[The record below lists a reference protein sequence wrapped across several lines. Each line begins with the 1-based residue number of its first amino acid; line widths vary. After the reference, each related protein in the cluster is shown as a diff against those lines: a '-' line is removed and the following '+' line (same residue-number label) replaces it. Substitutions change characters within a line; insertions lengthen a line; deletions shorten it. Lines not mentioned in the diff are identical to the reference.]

1 MQFFKIFIITLF
13 LMSGAMA
20 SDLKSTI
27 EAKELGSCETQ
38 NLMYT
43 AMRFYKIPLN
53 EKYDNTYD
61 IYLRVILFFNQ
72 DGTLSLRSTTQALI
86 ACQTSSSGEE
96 LCSFKPLLDQ
106 WLKGLYTAD
115 EAIHIPL
122 LGDIAFTNPA
132 NINRGFTLTFKKD
145 FIYPHLEG
153 QSFPGGMVSVNFNQD
168 GKNVLNI
175 CK

>member
-1 MQFFKIFIITLF
+1 MQFFKIIFITFF

-20 SDLKSTI
+20 SDLKTTI
-27 EAKELGSCETQ
+27 ESKELGSCETQ

-72 DGTLSLRSTTQALI
+72 NGSLSLRSTTQALI
-86 ACQTSSSGEE
+86 GCQTSNSGEE
-96 LCSFKPLLDQ
+96 LCSFKPLYDQ
-106 WLKGLYTAD
+106 WLKGDYSAS
-115 EAIHIPL
+115 EAVHVPL
-122 LGDIAFTNPA
+122 LGDITFTNPA
-132 NINRGFTLTFKKD
+132 NINRGFTLTIKKD

-153 QSFPGGMVSVNFNQD
+153 QSFPGGMVNVNFNQD